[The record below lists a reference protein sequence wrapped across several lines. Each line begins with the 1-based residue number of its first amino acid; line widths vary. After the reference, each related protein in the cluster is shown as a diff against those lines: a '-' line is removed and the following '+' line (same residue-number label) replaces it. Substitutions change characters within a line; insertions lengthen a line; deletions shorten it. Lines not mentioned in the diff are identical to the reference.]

1 MKASRMDS
9 RKKIKENVNDKSK
22 DDDEQCPKSMTTSF
36 VKRIGSKPFI
46 NYDNKNAETFSDDDN
61 DILNVVP
68 SRNESRN
75 DPFTFFSKKSD

>member
-1 MKASRMDS
+1 
-9 RKKIKENVNDKSK
+9 
-22 DDDEQCPKSMTTSF
+22 MTTSF

-46 NYDNKNAETFSDDDN
+46 NYGDKNAETFSDDDN

-75 DPFTFFSKKSD
+75 DPFTFSSKKSD